1 MTNIIFL
8 CVASDDYLKKY
19 KKCISSQEN
28 YCKKNNYT
36 YYLDSDNSNITHWKD
51 WYWKK
56 IISAKTL
63 LPTSDYLVIIDS
75 DCEITNI
82 AEPIES
88 IIDNNSIYYVIG
100 VSGRPNSGFLII
112 RNNARGNS
120 FLKNVLDKRYKEFP
134 TEFRADKGENG
145 QVIWELFENK
155 NETKEIPLRWN
166 CSQPKFLKDAY
177 VIHYTNKMK
186 NYYKEEIL

>member
-8 CVASDDYLKKY
+8 CVASEDYLKKY

-36 YYLDSDNSNITHWKD
+36 YYLDSNNSDIIHWKD

-56 IISAKTL
+56 IISAKNL

-88 IIDNNSIYYVIG
+88 VIDENSIYYVNGI
-100 VSGRPNSGFLII
+100 SGRPNSGFLII
-112 RNNARGNS
+112 KNNNRGNK
-120 FLKNVLDKRYKEFP
+120 FLDNVLNKRGKTFP
-134 TEFRADKGENG
+134 QHFQSTKGENG
-145 QVIWELFENK
+145 QVIWELSENSSQ
-155 NETKEIPLRWN
+155 TKEIPLKWN
-166 CSQPKFLKDAY
+166 CSQPDFLKDAY

-186 NYYKEEIL
+186 DYYKEEIL